1 MKKVFLL
8 VFFSLYSTISH
19 AGPHYLSGNIK
30 NIATSS
36 SSLSIMLHEGV
47 PDNCQGVPFG
57 WMRIK
62 KDDTPMVS
70 MALAMWLAGKYK
82 VTVYTKMENG
92 VCYIYSLDPI
102 FEQ

>member
-8 VFFSLYSTISH
+8 VLFSLYSTANLAAS
-19 AGPHYLSGNIK
+19 HYLSGNIK
-30 NIATSS
+30 NIATSGS
-36 SSLSIMLHEGV
+36 ALSIMLHNGV

-70 MALAMWLAGKYK
+70 MALAMWLAGKHK
-82 VTVYTKMENG
+82 VTVYTKMESG
-92 VCYIYSLDPI
+92 VCYIYSLDPT
-102 FEQ
+102 FDQ